1 MKAQFSRMELEHADN
16 YLVDISSVKDFG
28 IPSEVDV
35 ISSHFTARE
44 TEAKIVLKI
53 SSQLQS

>member
-1 MKAQFSRMELEHADN
+1 MELEHADN